1 MKRKKK
7 TTTASV
13 EIEEAHTIFSR
24 SSNQQNIFLWVGMW
38 RLSFFL
44 SRFLEHTLVRKVYN
58 M

>member
-38 RLSFFL
+38 RLSFF
-44 SRFLEHTLVRKVYN
+44 FLVS
-58 M
+58 